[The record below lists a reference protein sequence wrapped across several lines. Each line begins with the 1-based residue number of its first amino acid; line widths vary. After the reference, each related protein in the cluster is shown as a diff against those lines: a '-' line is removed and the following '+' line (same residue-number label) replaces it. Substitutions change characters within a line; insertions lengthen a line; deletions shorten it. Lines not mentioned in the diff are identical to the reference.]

1 MLFRSACK
9 EYIVYDDYPAEEDN
23 PKCRLNGRHLY
34 LELFGIDDV
43 DSEKKRRA
51 QDEQDTR
58 YAQRLLSVAPIE
70 KPYSTDSKRKRNH
83 CNGRYMLAIEDDHQQ
98 GGHNGIR
105 EKYGRG
111 DAGVHKKEADKKQNS
126 LDQVLRGVGAG
137 LEFFR
142 DVQGKIN
149 QLIAKEA
156 SEAYLVIC
164 GLAQQLK

>member
-1 MLFRSACK
+1 MNGYIQEIEREERRHQRQKNDTAPLDGLTGQLNRVACK
-9 EYIVYDDYPAEEDN
+9 EHIAHDDYPAEEDN
-23 PKCRLNGRHLY
+23 PECRLNGRHLY

-70 KPYSTDSKRKRNH
+70 KPYSADSKRKRNH
-83 CNGRYMLAIEDDHQQ
+83 SNGGDMLAIEDDHQQ

-111 DAGVHKKEADKKQNS
+111 DAGVHKKEAGKEQN
-126 LDQVLRGVGAG
+126 RR
-137 LEFFR
+137 E
-142 DVQGKIN
+142 GKHRT
-149 QLIAKEA
+149 
-156 SEAYLVIC
+156 
-164 GLAQQLK
+164 